1 MVMMKLFYK
10 PGACSLSPHI
20 VLREAGL
27 DFSIER
33 VDLVTKKTETGADY
47 LSINPKGQVPALVLD
62 DGSLLTEGVAIVQ
75 YLADKVPDRHLIAP
89 SGTLSRYHAIEWL
102 NFIATELHKGF
113 SPLFNPNT
121 PDEYKTI
128 VRERLDKQFSYVDSV
143 LAEHDYLLG
152 KKFSVAD
159 AYLFTVSRWAN
170 ALNLQIKERS
180 HLDQYMA
187 RVAERPAVK
196 AALAAED
203 IKAENLY
210 FQ

>member
-1 MVMMKLFYK
+1 MMKLFYK

-203 IKAENLY
+203 IK
-210 FQ
+210 

>member
-1 MVMMKLFYK
+1 MKLFYK

-27 DFSIER
+27 DFSIES
-33 VDLVTKKTETGADY
+33 VDLATKKTETGEDY
-47 LSINPKGQVPALVLD
+47 LSINPKGQVPALLLD

-102 NFIATELHKGF
+102 NFVATELHKGF
-113 SPLFNPNT
+113 SPLFNPKT
-121 PDEYKTI
+121 PEEYKAI
-128 VRERLDKQFSYVDSV
+128 ARERLDKQFSYVDNV
-143 LAEHDYLLG
+143 LAQHDYLLG

-159 AYLFTVSRWAN
+159 AYLFTVTRWAN
-170 ALNLQIKERS
+170 ALKLEIKQRS
-180 HLDQYMA
+180 HLDKFMA

-203 IKAENLY
+203 AKK
-210 FQ
+210 

>member
-1 MVMMKLFYK
+1 MKLFYK

-27 DFSIER
+27 DFSIES
-33 VDLVTKKTETGADY
+33 VDLATKKTETGEDY
-47 LSINPKGQVPALVLD
+47 LSINPKGQVPALLLD

-102 NFIATELHKGF
+102 NFVATELHKGF
-113 SPLFNPNT
+113 SPLFNPKT
-121 PDEYKTI
+121 PEEYKAI
-128 VRERLDKQFSYVDSV
+128 ARERLDKQFSYVDSV
-143 LAEHDYLLG
+143 LAQHDYLLG

-159 AYLFTVSRWAN
+159 AYLFTVTRWAN
-170 ALNLQIKERS
+170 ALKLEIKQRS
-180 HLDQYMA
+180 HLDKFMA

-203 IKAENLY
+203 AKK
-210 FQ
+210 

>member
-1 MVMMKLFYK
+1 MKLFYK

-47 LSINPKGQVPALVLD
+47 LSITPKGQVPALVLD

-203 IKAENLY
+203 IK
-210 FQ
+210 

>member
-1 MVMMKLFYK
+1 MKLFYK

-27 DFSIER
+27 DFSIES
-33 VDLVTKKTETGADY
+33 VDLAAKITETGEDY
-47 LSINPKGQVPALVLD
+47 LSISPKGQVPALVLD

-75 YLADKVPDRHLIAP
+75 YLADMVPDRHLIAP

-113 SPLFNPNT
+113 SPLFNPKT
-121 PDEYKTI
+121 PDDYKTI
-128 VRERLDKQFSYVDSV
+128 ARERLNKQFSYVDSV
-143 LAEHDYLLG
+143 LAQHDYLLG

-159 AYLFTVSRWAN
+159 AYLFTVTRWAS
-170 ALNLQIKERS
+170 ALKLDITQRSNLDK
-180 HLDQYMA
+180 YMG

-203 IKAENLY
+203 VKK
-210 FQ
+210 

>member
-1 MVMMKLFYK
+1 MKLFYK

-27 DFSIER
+27 DFSIES
-33 VDLVTKKTETGADY
+33 VDLATKKTETGEDY
-47 LSINPKGQVPALVLD
+47 LSINPKGQVPALLLD

-89 SGTLSRYHAIEWL
+89 SGTLSRYHALEWL
-102 NFIATELHKGF
+102 NFVATELHKGF
-113 SPLFNPNT
+113 SPLFNSKT
-121 PDEYKTI
+121 PEEYKAI
-128 VRERLDKQFSYVDSV
+128 ARERLDKQFSYVDSV
-143 LAEHDYLLG
+143 LAQHDYLLG

-159 AYLFTVSRWAN
+159 AYLFTVTRWAN
-170 ALNLQIKERS
+170 ALKLEIKQRS
-180 HLDQYMA
+180 HLDKFMA

-203 IKAENLY
+203 AKK
-210 FQ
+210 

>member
-1 MVMMKLFYK
+1 
-10 PGACSLSPHI
+10 
-20 VLREAGL
+20 
-27 DFSIER
+27 
-33 VDLVTKKTETGADY
+33 
-47 LSINPKGQVPALVLD
+47 
-62 DGSLLTEGVAIVQ
+62 
-75 YLADKVPDRHLIAP
+75 
-89 SGTLSRYHAIEWL
+89 
-102 NFIATELHKGF
+102 
-113 SPLFNPNT
+113 
-121 PDEYKTI
+121 I

-203 IKAENLY
+203 IK
-210 FQ
+210 

>member
-1 MVMMKLFYK
+1 MKLFYK

-27 DFSIER
+27 DFSIES
-33 VDLVTKKTETGADY
+33 VDLATKITETGEDY

-75 YLADKVPDRHLIAP
+75 YLADIVPDRHLIAP

-102 NFIATELHKGF
+102 NFVATELHKGF
-113 SPLFNPNT
+113 SPLFNPKT
-121 PDEYKTI
+121 PDEYKVI
-128 VRERLDKQFSYVDSV
+128 ARERLDKQFSYVDSV
-143 LAEHDYLLG
+143 LAQHDYLLG

-159 AYLFTVSRWAN
+159 ANLFTVTRWAN
-170 ALNLQIKERS
+170 ALKLDITQRSNLDK
-180 HLDQYMA
+180 YMA

-203 IKAENLY
+203 VKK
-210 FQ
+210 

>member
-1 MVMMKLFYK
+1 MKLFYK

-27 DFSIER
+27 DFSIES
-33 VDLVTKKTETGADY
+33 VDLAAKITETGQDY
-47 LSINPKGQVPALVLD
+47 LSINPKGQVPALLLD

-89 SGTLSRYHAIEWL
+89 AGTLSRYHAIEWL
-102 NFIATELHKGF
+102 NFVATELHKGF
-113 SPLFNPNT
+113 SPLFNPKT
-121 PDEYKTI
+121 PEEYKVI
-128 VRERLDKQFSYVDSV
+128 ARERLDKQFSYVDSV
-143 LAEHDYLLG
+143 LAVHDFLLG

-159 AYLFTVSRWAN
+159 AYLFTVTRWAN
-170 ALNLQIKERS
+170 ALNIKITQRS
-180 HLDQYMA
+180 HLDTYMA

-203 IKAENLY
+203 IKK
-210 FQ
+210 